1 MALYV
6 VKENQELL
14 WNVINNNT
22 FVKQYFAK
30 VGPERKHTWFKN
42 IIENFYEQNKNNQL
56 TVPDLH
62 KINRSTIAYM
72 IENIRMQDSQNVPF
86 YNDQIN
92 SRLQTNGI
100 YTPPVIPNNKQEQY
114 ASQFDQRQQEY
125 QQMVEK
131 KTPPEIDFSE
141 KNEKDSV
148 ISNMDELMKQ
158 HMQDREKELQIYK
171 PSSAPSNTLRID
183 NSANIQVEVEELT
196 TPLDNDVTKSKRNVS
211 WSNDLENDRLHID
224 YKHKYDELLEKY
236 KGIEENMKTLTR
248 FLTENSEKYR
258 LVENKLN
265 YIQENYSKKDNND
278 DIAKQIL
285 ILQTKYDNNTN
296 KNRDIS
302 NKFDS
307 MEMNMNLLT
316 KIVEKING
324 SMKIT
329 PEPEEK
335 SSELS
340 N

>member
-148 ISNMDELMKQ
+148 ISNMDEFFCW
-158 HMQDREKELQIYK
+158 EKSTVVVEIK
-171 PSSAPSNTLRID
+171 TD
-183 NSANIQVEVEELT
+183 IQL
-196 TPLDNDVTKSKRNVS
+196 
-211 WSNDLENDRLHID
+211 
-224 YKHKYDELLEKY
+224 YF
-236 KGIEENMKTLTR
+236 ENMRRKTRYSIRKASKISLR
-248 FLTENSEKYR
+248 FRSFGCPSIRATIFIP
-258 LVENKLN
+258 KL
-265 YIQENYSKKDNND
+265 S
-278 DIAKQIL
+278 
-285 ILQTKYDNNTN
+285 
-296 KNRDIS
+296 
-302 NKFDS
+302 
-307 MEMNMNLLT
+307 
-316 KIVEKING
+316 
-324 SMKIT
+324 
-329 PEPEEK
+329 
-335 SSELS
+335 
-340 N
+340 